1 MRSHPRAAGSG
12 QPYWA
17 GNPRLSSTGNPLGTC
32 WAVNRLRLRAA
43 GSVSAF
49 MDSVTSSTTW
59 GGNTVAGTEN
69 LGAAPP
75 ELPLGDRVQFLVQG
89 REQRRSRRWIT
100 GFRGADQLAD
110 RGAGS
115 RHGGP
120 GGSQNGGQSQH
131 TVHPCHR
138 QNRSEN
144 LLRGGVPDPSPGLA
158 VVLSGSGQRR
168 SPTNCIS
175 RRIHCNR

>member
-1 MRSHPRAAGSG
+1 
-12 QPYWA
+12 
-17 GNPRLSSTGNPLGTC
+17 
-32 WAVNRLRLRAA
+32 
-43 GSVSAF
+43 

-115 RHGGP
+115 RRQAHWSLLP
-120 GGSQNGGQSQH
+120 GAVASVAPAGH
-131 TVHPCHR
+131 
-138 QNRSEN
+138 EFI
-144 LLRGGVPDPSPGLA
+144 VP
-158 VVLSGSGQRR
+158 
-168 SPTNCIS
+168 
-175 RRIHCNR
+175 